1 MTYLSVENLSKQFGG
16 DPLFEGL
23 TFRIGREDKTAL
35 VAENGSGKSTLLK
48 ILAGKETPETG
59 EVMIQKGITT
69 GYLEQGPLLDDT
81 KTIREYIATGHSGL
95 FPIVERYLRA
105 VDAQAE
111 DFNEVTQKE
120 FGEATAEMEAAGA
133 WDYEQRLENI
143 LSIFNIRDLDQPIK
157 TLSGGERKRVA
168 LAFLLIDEPDLL
180 LLDEPTNHLDVEMI
194 EWLENYLLQTRKSIF
209 MVTHD
214 RYFLDRVCNQILELE
229 SSHLYQHNGNYSYFL
244 EKKAE
249 REEAGQTRQEKVRQL
264 YKKELEWMRRGP
276 KARTSK
282 SKTRKDAFYEI
293 EKQALSSHDTSEIRL
308 EADMAR
314 LGRKILELKNVY
326 KKFDDTVILD
336 DFSYSF
342 SRGERI
348 GIIGKNGVGK
358 SSFLN
363 LLTGSE
369 PVDSGEI
376 IVGETIVFGHYTQ
389 RGITFNE
396 EERVIDIMKDIAH
409 VVKLADGSEISAS
422 RFLEHFMFSPDM
434 QYTPAAKL
442 SGGEKRRLGL
452 MMTLIKNPNFLI
464 LDEPT
469 NDLDLTTLQ
478 KLEEFLESFGGCLI
492 LVSHDRFFMDKLVDH
507 YFTFEGDGVI
517 GDFHGTY
524 EEYREEVK
532 KREAEERRSARV
544 NSSGS
549 GRELKS
555 ETGKSATEKQKLTF
569 TERKEM
575 GKLEKEIESLEEKKS
590 HLIDSLNDPSLEYPE
605 QLELSKEVERLDL
618 EIGEKTSRW
627 MELAERDL

>member
-1 MTYLSVENLSKQFGG
+1 MVILREWNLKPYDSYMTYLSVENLSKQFGG

-23 TFRIGREDKTAL
+23 TFRLGREDKTAL
-35 VAENGSGKSTLLK
+35 GDENGGGKYTLLK
-48 ILAGKETPETG
+48 FAAGKETPETG

-69 GYLEQGPLLDDT
+69 GYLEQDHLLDDT

-95 FPIVERYLRA
+95 FPIVERYLRS

-120 FGEATAEMEAAGA
+120 FREATAEMEAAGA

-249 REEAGQTRQEKVRQL
+249 RGEAGQTRQEKVRQL

-308 EADMAR
+308 EADMR
-314 LGRKILELKNVY
+314 
-326 KKFDDTVILD
+326 
-336 DFSYSF
+336 S
-342 SRGERI
+342 
-348 GIIGKNGVGK
+348 
-358 SSFLN
+358 
-363 LLTGSE
+363 
-369 PVDSGEI
+369 
-376 IVGETIVFGHYTQ
+376 
-389 RGITFNE
+389 
-396 EERVIDIMKDIAH
+396 
-409 VVKLADGSEISAS
+409 
-422 RFLEHFMFSPDM
+422 
-434 QYTPAAKL
+434 
-442 SGGEKRRLGL
+442 
-452 MMTLIKNPNFLI
+452 
-464 LDEPT
+464 
-469 NDLDLTTLQ
+469 
-478 KLEEFLESFGGCLI
+478 
-492 LVSHDRFFMDKLVDH
+492 
-507 YFTFEGDGVI
+507 
-517 GDFHGTY
+517 
-524 EEYREEVK
+524 
-532 KREAEERRSARV
+532 EERR
-544 NSSGS
+544 G
-549 GRELKS
+549 
-555 ETGKSATEKQKLTF
+555 
-569 TERKEM
+569 
-575 GKLEKEIESLEEKKS
+575 EKEG
-590 HLIDSLNDPSLEYPE
+590 
-605 QLELSKEVERLDL
+605 Q
-618 EIGEKTSRW
+618 
-627 MELAERDL
+627 

>member
-1 MTYLSVENLSKQFGG
+1 MTYLSVENLSKQFGAAL
-16 DPLFEGL
+16 LFEGL

-48 ILAGKETPETG
+48 ILAGKETPGSG

-69 GYLEQGPLLDDT
+69 GYLEQDPLLDDT

-95 FPIVERYLRA
+95 FPIVERYLKA
-105 VDAQAE
+105 ADAQAVE
-111 DFNEVTQKE
+111 FNEITQKE
-120 FGEATAEMEAAGA
+120 FGEASAEMEAARA

-143 LSIFNIRDLDQPIK
+143 LSVFNIRDLDQPIR

-194 EWLENYLLQTRKSIF
+194 EWLENYLLQARKSIF

-214 RYFLDRVCNQILELE
+214 RYFLDRVCNHILELDG
-229 SSHLYQHNGNYSYFL
+229 SHLYQHKGNYRYFL

-249 REEAGQTRQEKVRQL
+249 REEAGQTRQEKTRQL

-282 SKTRKDAFYEI
+282 SKSRTDAFYEI
-293 EKQALSSHDTSEIRL
+293 EKEAFSDQSTSEMRL

-314 LGRKILELKNVY
+314 MGRKILEVKSVH
-326 KKFDDTVILD
+326 KRFDDTIILD

-358 SSFLN
+358 STFLN

-376 IVGETIVFGHYTQ
+376 ITGETIVFGHYTQ
-389 RGITFNE
+389 RGITINE

-422 RFLEHFMFSPDM
+422 KFLEHFMFSPDM

-524 EEYREEVK
+524 EEYREKVK

-544 NSSGS
+544 TSSGS
-549 GRELKS
+549 AREVKS
-555 ETGKSATEKQKLTF
+555 GSGKAAPEKQKLTF

-590 HLIDSLNDPSLEYPE
+590 RLIESLNDPSLDYPE
-605 QLELSKEVERLDL
+605 QLELSKEAERLDSD
-618 EIGEKTSRW
+618 IGEKTSRW